1 VIQTPPSARGQS
13 SLTTYVLLAA
23 LWIVPGVVILLATL
37 LAGGVPHTRLY
48 DWPYVAIRSVS
59 QGHGNVAPWQWVGA
73 PAVRSAVL
81 FYVAAVLVVVPALL
95 GLLIAAVA
103 LRGGLPAF
111 FPFLSQ
117 PTLRSRWARAQSL
130 ARAGLAMHGASG
142 WRLVLG
148 RHRGRM
154 VALREG
160 TSLLAL
166 GASGSG
172 KSAALCIPAIGDWDG
187 AVVAVS
193 DGTDLI
199 EAAAGVRQHLGKV
212 DVLDLSRRT
221 GLGTCSWTPAGVSL
235 TFDEAVALVSQ
246 VLGSRDPSPDE
257 PTRQVLT
264 CALYAAA
271 SHGLGVAAAVEWLD
285 DLTGAT
291 LVRALL
297 QVVDRD
303 PRATSWATRIVE
315 LGRDERAACFSAARQ
330 LLRAHFEQAGPGAA
344 RAFQPAEF
352 LSGASNTLFV
362 VTRQGGAST
371 GAVDTLLHSLV
382 GGAEQGRQGPLLV
395 VLDGCAAVG
404 AMPDLAEHLAS
415 RSDFVTVLA
424 TLRDLDDCGAR
435 LEWDMGAIAEEAW
448 AVLFLG
454 GGVAEVGAEAGGVAA
469 GAPDGPGG
477 PSGTPELMH
486 RLVRRQLERRRRAPW
501 GDRQPDLLPPDAGR
515 QLGYGRALLVH
526 DRMAPAVLWTRNC
539 YEDPELQRR
548 HREHPFVR
556 GVARIHEAS

>member
-1 VIQTPPSARGQS
+1 VIQTPPSARSQS
-13 SLTTYVLLAA
+13 SLTTYVILAA
-23 LWIVPGVVILLATL
+23 LWIVPGIVILLATV
-37 LAGGVPHTRLY
+37 LAGGAPHTRLY

-59 QGHGNVAPWQWVGA
+59 QSHGSVAPWQWVGA
-73 PAVRSAVL
+73 PFVRSAVL
-81 FYVAAVLVVVPALL
+81 FWTAVVLVIAPLVLGFVV
-95 GLLIAAVA
+95 AAVA

-117 PTLRSRWARAQSL
+117 PTLRSRWARVQSL
-130 ARAGLAMHGASG
+130 ARAGLATPAADGR
-142 WRLVLG
+142 RLVLG
-148 RHRGRM
+148 RHRSRM

-172 KSAALCIPAIGDWDG
+172 KSAALCVPAIGDWDG

-271 SHGLGVAAAVEWLD
+271 GHGLGVAAAVEWLD
-285 DLTGAT
+285 DLSGAT

-297 QVVDRD
+297 QVGDRD

-330 LLRAHFEQAGPGAA
+330 LLRAHFEQAGPGVA
-344 RAFQPAEF
+344 RPFQPAEF
-352 LSGASNTLFV
+352 LAGASNTLFV
-362 VTRQGGAST
+362 VTRQGGASPA
-371 GAVDTLLHSLV
+371 GAVDTLLRSLV
-382 GGAEQGRQGPLLV
+382 AGAEQGRRRPLLV

-424 TLRDLDDCGAR
+424 ALRDLDDCGAR

-454 GGVAEVGAEAGGVAA
+454 GGVAEGAEVGVGGLDQP
-469 GAPDGPGG
+469 GAP
-477 PSGTPELMH
+477 SSTPELMH

-501 GDRQPDLLPPDAGR
+501 GDRQPDLLPPDAAR